1 MESQEAKLYRGDR
14 LVHQLYLLGDN
25 DDIDEITIGK
35 DGNMVVS
42 TIETVQKDE
51 GDRAEFISEERE
63 HTGITRIS
71 FK

>member
-1 MESQEAKLYRGDR
+1 MESQEAKLYSGNR

-42 TIETVQKDE
+42 TIETVQKGE
-51 GDRAEFISEERE
+51 GDHAEFVSEERE
-63 HTGITRIS
+63 YTGITRIS

>member
-42 TIETVQKDE
+42 TIETVQKGE
-51 GDRAEFISEERE
+51 GDHVEFISEERE
-63 HTGITRIS
+63 YTGITRIS

>member
-1 MESQEAKLYRGDR
+1 MESQEAKLYSGDR
-14 LVHQLYLLGDN
+14 LVHQLYLLGCN

-42 TIETVQKDE
+42 TIETVQKGE
-51 GDRAEFISEERE
+51 GDHVEFMPEERE
-63 HTGITRIS
+63 YTGITRIS